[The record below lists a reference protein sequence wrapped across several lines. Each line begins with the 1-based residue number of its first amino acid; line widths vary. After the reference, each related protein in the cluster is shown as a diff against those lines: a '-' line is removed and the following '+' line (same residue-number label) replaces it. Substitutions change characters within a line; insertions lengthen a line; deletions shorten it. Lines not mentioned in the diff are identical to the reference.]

1 VTTTTAAVVD
11 LITSARLP
19 RGNSEHAQTQLSLFA
34 EAAKAGADSRAATE
48 LRRIAPAGQDPLWQ
62 AWINATAA
70 MAAEYR
76 PVWVAVCA
84 VATALGQEAD
94 DIADAVAI
102 GYEVADRL
110 ASDLAGA
117 ADGGWSAAAVADR
130 IGAAAAA
137 ARALRLPAAAARNT
151 VGLSATQATGLS
163 TAEGAA
169 GELQMGKAAADAI
182 EAAFLS
188 RCGFTSPPESLEGR
202 RGLFALLNVEAV
214 NRLPAGGAQR
224 EFLPAGWPEAGSLRP
239 SIEAARGP
247 RHCRTCRCR

>member
-1 VTTTTAAVVD
+1 MTTTTAEVVD

-19 RGNSEHAQTQLSLFA
+19 RGNSEHAGTELSLFA

-48 LRRIAPAGQDPLWQ
+48 LRRIAPAGQDPQWQ

-70 MAAEYR
+70 MAGEYR

-94 DIADAVAI
+94 DTADAVAI

-110 ASDLAGA
+110 ARDLAGA
-117 ADGGWSAAAVADR
+117 AEAGWSVAAVADR
-130 IGAAAAA
+130 IGAAATA

-151 VGLSATQATGLS
+151 VGLSATQAAGLGK
-163 TAEGAA
+163 AEGAA
-169 GELQMGKAAADAI
+169 AELQIGKAAADAI

-188 RCGFTSPPESLEGR
+188 RCGFTSPPQSLEGR
-202 RGLFALLNVEAV
+202 RGLFALLHVAV
-214 NRLPAGGAQR
+214 
-224 EFLPAGWPEAGSLRP
+224 F
-239 SIEAARGP
+239 I
-247 RHCRTCRCR
+247 